1 MLKAQKGKSIFLQ
14 LFDISQQ
21 IAISSLQGY
30 FSAAENIESQD
41 GLKIWNI
48 QKLNILP
55 RSIEHRTEHGLNIL
69 STADVVMKCQL
80 WFFCCPLNWV
90 QNLLSDGWSSLEQGY
105 SIAIQM
111 HPDHKKYWLK
121 EMFPAF
127 YVHLI
132 ENLVGKPQRQL
143 VRSFSSMK
151 ISPSIFRPVL
161 SRGETVDSCCSQ
173 CSDDVRWCQLLM
185 WNASHRP
192 RTRKQEDHCL
202 SLFSTN
208 QNFHKALTILFTNKQ
223 TCLVNLYYLYI
234 NPTLTCPFCSQIQQ
248 FNQKV

>member
-111 HPDHKKYWLK
+111 HPDHEKYWLK
-121 EMFPAF
+121 RNVSSILRVFDRKSRRQA
-127 YVHLI
+127 HKDLR
-132 ENLVGKPQRQL
+132 LVLGW
-143 VRSFSSMK
+143 
-151 ISPSIFRPVL
+151 
-161 SRGETVDSCCSQ
+161 D
-173 CSDDVRWCQLLM
+173 
-185 WNASHRP
+185 
-192 RTRKQEDHCL
+192 
-202 SLFSTN
+202 
-208 QNFHKALTILFTNKQ
+208 
-223 TCLVNLYYLYI
+223 I
-234 NPTLTCPFCSQIQQ
+234 NG
-248 FNQKV
+248 

>member
-90 QNLLSDGWSSLEQGY
+90 QHLLSDGWSSLEQGY

-111 HPDHKKYWLK
+111 QPDHKKYWLK

-132 ENLVGKPQRQL
+132 ENLVAKPT
-143 VRSFSSMK
+143 K
-151 ISPSIFRPVL
+151 IYDWYLGGTSTAE
-161 SRGETVDSCCSQ
+161 G
-173 CSDDVRWCQLLM
+173 
-185 WNASHRP
+185 
-192 RTRKQEDHCL
+192 
-202 SLFSTN
+202 LF
-208 QNFHKALTILFTNKQ
+208 
-223 TCLVNLYYLYI
+223 YLRM
-234 NPTLTCPFCSQIQQ
+234 N
-248 FNQKV
+248 